1 MQTKVVNPKEVK
13 AKGKR
18 AKARTLCPCHKNC
31 VANAIEMQP
40 GTQFC
45 IQHKGWVFPPWRESG
60 REVPQGVPRLHEAK
74 VQHPHSL
81 VDHNKSS

>member
-40 GTQFC
+40 GTQSVLHLT
-45 IQHKGWVFPPWRESG
+45 QRM
-60 REVPQGVPRLHEAK
+60 GVPTMA
-74 VQHPHSL
+74 
-81 VDHNKSS
+81 